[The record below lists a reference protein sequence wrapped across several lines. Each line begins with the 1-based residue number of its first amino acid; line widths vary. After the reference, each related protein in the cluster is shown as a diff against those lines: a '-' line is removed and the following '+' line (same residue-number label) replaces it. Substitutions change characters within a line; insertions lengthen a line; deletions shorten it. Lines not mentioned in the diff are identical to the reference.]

1 MLIQVCKVCIN
12 NTIFVSYIVP
22 FYFLFSCKYK
32 TMSSNIYYYYDREYY
47 LQASKDYYKNNK
59 ERILKK
65 SKYKYHNMSPP
76 PKKS

>member
-1 MLIQVCKVCIN
+1 MC
-12 NTIFVSYIVP
+12 
-22 FYFLFSCKYK
+22 
-32 TMSSNIYYYYDREYY
+32 SNIYYYYDREYY

-76 PKKS
+76 PLKKVRDATISKELSKKLS